1 MNKAVIFLGTRERQ
15 WGCKSLAY
23 EISSRNKINKE
34 KNKQTKWLSNVKKR
48 VFS

>member
-34 KNKQTKWLSNVKKR
+34 KTSKQSD
-48 VFS
+48 